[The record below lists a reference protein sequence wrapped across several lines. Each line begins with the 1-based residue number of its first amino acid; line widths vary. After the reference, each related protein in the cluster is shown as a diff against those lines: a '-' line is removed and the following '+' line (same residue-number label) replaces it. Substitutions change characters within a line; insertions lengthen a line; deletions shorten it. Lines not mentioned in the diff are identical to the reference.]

1 MGVVSRQA
9 LGQDRQRKEV
19 DREGVLGLSRGMLTW
34 LQLGD

>member
-19 DREGVLGLSRGMLTW
+19 DREGVLGLSRGMLPW
-34 LQLGD
+34 FQLGD